1 MTALYPTR
9 GRLARIQARRALL
22 LWVMAIAVVLALP
35 ARAEVQEVRLGDR
48 FYLIDLP
55 SDSKDAPMIL
65 ALHGGGGDPAQFAK
79 ASGIGSDAAARG
91 YATIFPAGSSRRGR
105 DRVLTWNGGYCCG
118 HAARAG
124 IDDLAFLSAVAA
136 DAAARFGLNGDK
148 LFLTGMSNGS
158 IMAETYAALRPG
170 MLAMT
175 NQARDAK
182 DDGTDVTITDWS
194 AQGSVQ
200 VRLITIDGGAHHWPG
215 GRKARLTAGKTQ
227 EIAANAEILRFFDQF
242 R

>member
-1 MTALYPTR
+1 M
-9 GRLARIQARRALL
+9 
-22 LWVMAIAVVLALP
+22 
-35 ARAEVQEVRLGDR
+35 
-48 FYLIDLP
+48 
-55 SDSKDAPMIL
+55 
-65 ALHGGGGDPAQFAK
+65 
-79 ASGIGSDAAARG
+79 
-91 YATIFPAGSSRRGR
+91 
-105 DRVLTWNGGYCCG
+105 
-118 HAARAG
+118 
-124 IDDLAFLSAVAA
+124 AVAA

-148 LFLTGMSNGS
+148 LFVTGMSNGS

-200 VRLITIDGGAHHWPG
+200 VRLITIIGGAHHWPG
-215 GRKARLTAGKTQ
+215 GRKARLSAGKTQ
-227 EIAANAEILRFFDQF
+227 EIDANAEILRFFDQF